1 MDLQGE
7 SCQQHAQ
14 VISTTTGSAMVR
26 TWQPCSP
33 HGERPVAI
41 STVTVRPTELILQ
54 LFSVVGALAR
64 SEIGLLVSSVISSPR
79 SCDRGLFFGQL
90 VNG

>member
-1 MDLQGE
+1 ME
-7 SCQQHAQ
+7 SCHQHAQ
-14 VISTTTGSAMVR
+14 AISTTTGSAMVR
-26 TWQPCSP
+26 IWQHCCPL
-33 HGERPVAI
+33 GEPLVAI

-79 SCDRGLFFGQL
+79 SCDRGFFYGQL